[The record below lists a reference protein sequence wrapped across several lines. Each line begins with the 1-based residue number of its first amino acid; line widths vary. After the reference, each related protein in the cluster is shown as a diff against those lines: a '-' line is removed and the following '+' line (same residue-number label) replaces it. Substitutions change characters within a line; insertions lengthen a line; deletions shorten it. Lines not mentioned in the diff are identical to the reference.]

1 MESNF
6 IDTYLDGKVLR
17 NLVNAK
23 TDRELLKAEA
33 VFVYSRTL
41 EFSEKKISYNIRKFQ
56 LLKELQKIHKHLFQ
70 DIFDWAGKIRTV
82 NIKKKGKNTDFF
94 LLFSVIESAA
104 NFVTK
109 ELVDEKLLQNLTLDA
124 FVNRLAYFYDQVNY
138 IHPFREGNGRTQRI
152 LFDIIA
158 RQAGYKIDWLKVTGI
173 KNDEASR
180 LAAQNKD
187 LSLLIKM
194 FKEIVK

>member
-6 IDTYLDGKVLR
+6 IDTYL
-17 NLVNAK
+17 
-23 TDRELLKAEA
+23 
-33 VFVYSRTL
+33 
-41 EFSEKKISYNIRKFQ
+41 
-56 LLKELQKIHKHLFQ
+56 
-70 DIFDWAGKIRTV
+70 KIRTV